1 MIIEFRNTI
10 LKPMVKEDQKK
21 ILEWRKR
28 KEISNVMIT
37 SIEKNTFEDQIL
49 WFNKIQKDK
58 SFKYWVIYKGNEPV
72 GVVNLSKINYKEK
85 SVNWAFYLAD
95 LSPSL
100 QGVGAKVEFMIINY
114 VFFKM
119 KYQKLLCQVLSNN
132 LKVVELHKKFGFD
145 QYKIEKSKYKKG
157 NKILDLHYLILTHEK
172 VLKKNY
178 NKINI
183 KYRD

>member
-1 MIIEFRNTI
+1 MKTKFYGLT
-10 LKPMVKEDQKK
+10 K
-21 ILEWRKR
+21 
-28 KEISNVMIT
+28 
-37 SIEKNTFEDQIL
+37 F
-49 WFNKIQKDK
+49 KDK

-85 SVNWAFYLAD
+85 SVNWFLLGN

-100 QGVGAKVEFMIINY
+100 QGVGAKVEFGY
-114 VFFKM
+114 KLCFFKM

-157 NKILDLHYLILTHEK
+157 NKI
-172 VLKKNY
+172 
-178 NKINI
+178 
-183 KYRD
+183 

>member
-10 LKPMVKEDQKK
+10 LKPMVKEDQKNFRVEK
-21 ILEWRKR
+21 K

-85 SVNWAFYLAD
+85 SVNWAFYLAIC
-95 LSPSL
+95 LKPSRSRC
-100 QGVGAKVEFMIINY
+100 QGRIYDYKLC
-114 VFFKM
+114 FFKM

-145 QYKIEKSKYKKG
+145 QYKIEKI
-157 NKILDLHYLILTHEK
+157 KI
-172 VLKKNY
+172 
-178 NKINI
+178 
-183 KYRD
+183 